1 MLALAA
7 ALALAQAPATPE
19 TAPLDLER
27 YLGTWY
33 EIARFDSFFQR
44 GCWASSANYSKRDD
58 GELRV
63 INLCHEDSP
72 KGKLKRAEGKAWVVD
87 PKEPGK
93 LAVQFLWPFSGP
105 YWVLEVAPD
114 YSWAL
119 VGHPKKSSCWVMS
132 RTPKMDEAL
141 YAQLV
146 KKLEARGY
154 DTSKLLRAGA
164 E

>member
-1 MLALAA
+1 MLALVA
-7 ALALAQAPATPE
+7 ALALTQAPARD
-19 TAPLDLER
+19 TADLDLQR

-33 EIARFDSFFQR
+33 EVARFDSFFQR
-44 GCWASSANYSKRDD
+44 GCYATKATYSRRDD
-58 GELRV
+58 GELRIV
-63 INLCHEDSP
+63 NECHDGSP
-72 KGKLKRAEGKAWVVD
+72 TGEVKKAEGKAWVED

-93 LAVQFLWPFSGP
+93 LQVMFFWPFHGP

-119 VGHPKKSSCWVMS
+119 IGHPKKKSCWVMS
-132 RTPKMDEAL
+132 RTPAMDEGL

-154 DTSKLLRAGA
+154 DTSKLIRQ
-164 E
+164 